1 MTVTIS
7 SIQGLFQT
15 NTVLRIPFFQR
26 PYVWN
31 KENWDLFLSDMI
43 DLLDTEDNYQM
54 GAVLLKEAGKNDL
67 GYHVLDVVDGQ
78 QRLTT
83 MVIFSKIL
91 YAMAG
96 RSDQFNQ
103 NFLQEDTIKCILE
116 PSRVDTEDFVEIVFQ
131 DTPADAKGTGQIA
144 NAYNYMRKKMKEIGF
159 PEVANTIY
167 RKFKNQVEF
176 IKIVLSESDNEQFMF
191 ERLNASGRPL
201 STGDKLKNHLLTRE
215 NRDLYDQMWAPV
227 FESGADDF
235 WGVLPLKG
243 RKKQDT
249 NIESFF
255 FYLLQLLLNDRNLY
269 GSSSTEEKRRGRK
282 QDHLFENYVKLIKK
296 HGIEKSEFIALIT
309 KFAWIYKDCFK
320 TNVLDKAVA
329 KVPSINRLNMLMQA
343 EGFWAP
349 VPYILYVKANVSN
362 PDEQD
367 KIFSYLESYLVRRII
382 CKSSNNSYNDLFSQ
396 YLIGN
401 QIATLAQLKAF
412 LTNPERGDIQMPS
425 DAEVTAALSVN
436 DLAGEAKTL
445 LYLLES
451 KQNATFTTSDFD
463 NAFSQLQAEAVMPK
477 KPCAAWPI
485 PAGVEEADYLCI
497 THTLGNYTLIRDG
510 KLSAKTSAKP
520 WAEKR
525 GVLKERCAG
534 LEMGRVCNSPEWTVD
549 MIASR
554 NAGLAELICKHWA
567 A

>member
-1 MTVTIS
+1 MIVNLS

-31 KENWDLFLSDMI
+31 KENWDMFLSDMM
-43 DLLDTEDNYQM
+43 DLLETEDNYQM
-54 GAVLLKEAGKNDL
+54 GAVLLKDAGKNEL
-67 GYHVLDVVDGQ
+67 GYHVYDVVDGQ

-96 RSDQFNQ
+96 RNEQFAQ
-103 NFLQEDTIKCILE
+103 NFLQEDTIKSILE
-116 PSRVDTEDFVEIVFQ
+116 PSRVDTDDFVEIVFQ
-131 DTPADAKGTGQIA
+131 ETPADAMGTGQIA
-144 NAYNYMRKKMKEIGF
+144 NAYNYMRKKMKEMGF
-159 PEVANTIY
+159 PDVANTIY
-167 RKFKNQVEF
+167 RKFKTQVEF
-176 IKIVLSESDNEQFMF
+176 IKIVLSESDNEQFVF

-201 STGDKLKNHLLTRE
+201 STGDKLKNHLLTKE

-227 FESGADDF
+227 FESGVDDF

-269 GSSSTEEKRRGRK
+269 GNSSTEDKRKGRK
-282 QDHLFENYVKLIKK
+282 QDHLFENYVRLIKK
-296 HGIEKSEFIALIT
+296 HDIAKPELVALIV
-309 KFAWIYKDCFK
+309 KYAMSYKDNFK
-320 TNVLDKAVA
+320 TDVLNKALA

-362 PDEQD
+362 LDEQD
-367 KIFSYLESYLVRRII
+367 KMFSYLESYFVRRII
-382 CKSSNNSYNDLFSQ
+382 CKASNNSYNDLFSQ

-401 QIATLAQLKAF
+401 QILTLAQLKAF
-412 LTNPERGDIQMPS
+412 LTNPERGDIKMPS
-425 DAEVTAALSVN
+425 DAEVTTALAVN
-436 DLAGEAKTL
+436 DLSGEAKTL

-451 KQNATFTTSDFD
+451 KQNLAFTSADYD

-477 KPCAAWPI
+477 KPCTAWPI
-485 PAGVEEADYLCI
+485 PGGMDESDYLGI
-497 THTLGNYTLIRDG
+497 TRTLGNYTLIRDG

-525 GVLKERCAG
+525 ALLKERCAG
-534 LEMGRVCNSPEWTVD
+534 LEMGRVCNSTDWTVD

-554 NAGLAELICKHWA
+554 NAGLAELVCKHWVA
-567 A
+567 